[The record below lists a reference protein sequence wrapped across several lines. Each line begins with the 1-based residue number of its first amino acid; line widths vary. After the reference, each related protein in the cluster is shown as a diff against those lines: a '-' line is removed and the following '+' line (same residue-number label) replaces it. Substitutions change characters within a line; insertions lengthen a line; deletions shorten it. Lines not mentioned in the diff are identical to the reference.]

1 MYLELDFSTDG
12 STLFVGSRGQQPSG
26 FPSGAQGFF
35 RFDPNTGDAVDGF
48 DLNGTIN
55 CYICDISTTTS
66 QGGPGSGPDM
76 SPQRIVLLPPP
87 EPDGDFD
94 DGGFWDLADLNLVLF
109 NWQQSE
115 ANLPQEWINQ
125 RPATVGLDSLNLVLF
140 NWQPDKSRKTT
151 DFKR

>member
-1 MYLELDFSTDG
+1 
-12 STLFVGSRGQQPSG
+12 
-26 FPSGAQGFF
+26 
-35 RFDPNTGDAVDGF
+35 
-48 DLNGTIN
+48 
-55 CYICDISTTTS
+55 
-66 QGGPGSGPDM
+66 M

-140 NWQPDKSRKTT
+140 NWQQPAQLLTAVPEPSAIGTLVAGILSLLCWP
-151 DFKR
+151 KRHI